1 MFPSRRSGFFLFAAS
16 CIGLLFFCLS
26 TGANAQSDREV
37 TAAMRGL
44 LRTLDGAPDPNN
56 PAAFILGLRDEQENL
71 KGYVLRVNGAGIEI
85 NGPLDFLPLPY
96 GDSLQYVY
104 KYTEMDITREVG
116 AEVRMKAGVDTLL
129 DCSSL
134 SSVFLTNDVSTAR
147 KRGNLTIDHAGAD
160 SSLIREVREYQ
171 MRFGEN
177 KIAWYND
184 CSTQLE
190 YCGANVLTVTA
201 RYTGDTGGNQTY
213 REIEEYSL
221 PIGQVM
227 NSTISGCDEYLKPEN
242 LAVASTAPLRLED
255 FVDSTEL
262 AQVRA
267 RVVADLEYRRK
278 NGVASGDL
286 AEFDRIAVAFD
297 ASLLPTV
304 ERQQTLNCM
313 DPCTED
319 IQTVS
324 CRVVRWLGRM
334 YAIAGTNCWGNY
346 LCTGGIPY
354 RFETLVGAVG
364 DESDA
369 RSMPFDPADLLA
381 AGIVDAALSADG
393 SLALFVHEKGLAVY
407 DVAAQRLLWQ
417 LPFDPQKTRIVMVK
431 SVGGDNMK
439 RLLDVLADD

>member
-1 MFPSRRSGFFLFAAS
+1 MFLMKRNGSHLFAAS

-26 TGANAQSDREV
+26 AGAKPQNDREV

-44 LRTLDGAPDPNN
+44 LRSLDGAAAENN
-56 PAAFILGLRDEQENL
+56 PAALVLGLRDEQENL
-71 KGYVLRVNGAGIEI
+71 KGYVLKMNGAGVDII
-85 NGPLDFLPLPY
+85 GPLNFLPLAY

-104 KYTEMDITREVG
+104 EYTEVEITREAG
-116 AEVRMKAGVDTLL
+116 GEVRLKAGVDTLWL
-129 DCSSL
+129 YNSL
-134 SSVFLTNDVSTAR
+134 KSVFLTNDAATAR
-147 KRGNLTIDHAGAD
+147 KRGNMPTENPQHLEM
-160 SSLIREVREYQ
+160 LKKQLQR
-171 MRFGEN
+171 GEN
-177 KIAWYND
+177 KAVWYND
-184 CSTQLE
+184 CSTRLE

-201 RYTGDTGGNQTY
+201 LYSGDTGGNQIF
-213 REIEEYSL
+213 RELEEYSL
-221 PIGQVM
+221 SIGQSM
-227 NSTISGCDEYLKPEN
+227 NSTISGCEEYLNPEA
-242 LAVASTAPLRLED
+242 LGAAAAAPLRLED
-255 FVDSTEL
+255 FVGATEIE
-262 AQVRA
+262 QVRA
-267 RVVADLEYRRK
+267 RIVADLEYRRK

-313 DPCTED
+313 DPCVDD
-319 IQTVS
+319 INIAS

-334 YAIAGTNCWGNY
+334 YAITQSHCRGNY

-354 RFETLVGAVG
+354 RIETLVGAVG

-381 AGIVDAALSADG
+381 AGVVDAALSSDG

-417 LPFDPQKTRIVMVK
+417 LPFDLQKSRIVMVK
-431 SVGGDNMK
+431 SIVGDNMK